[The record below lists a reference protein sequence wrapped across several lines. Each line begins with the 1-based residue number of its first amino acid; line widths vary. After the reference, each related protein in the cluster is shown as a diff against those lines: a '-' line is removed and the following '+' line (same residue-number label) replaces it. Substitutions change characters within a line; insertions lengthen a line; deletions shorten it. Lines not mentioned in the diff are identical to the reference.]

1 MPNNTIQLKICTKC
15 GLNLPYCNFYKNKNN
30 KDGLMYHCKQCSKKY
45 TSDNKDIL
53 SKSGKK
59 YYKKNYDKILTYT
72 KNYFQNNKE
81 RINKRLRDRY
91 SSDIEYRN
99 KCIDRVLS
107 RKDVVNKQLREKY
120 NTDTVYRIKCCLRS
134 RFYQLVKNKSDS
146 IINIIGCTIDELI
159 IHLENQF
166 QPGMTWDNHGVWHI
180 DHIIPCAAFNLTKEE
195 EQKKCFH
202 YTNLQPLW
210 AKDNISKGT
219 KIYIT

>member
-1 MPNNTIQLKICTKC
+1 
-15 GLNLPYCNFYKNKNN
+15 
-30 KDGLMYHCKQCSKKY
+30 MYHCKQCSKKY
-45 TSDNKDIL
+45 TLDNKDIL

-59 YYKKNYDKILTYT
+59 YYKKNYDKILTYA

-134 RFYQLVKNKSDS
+134 RFYELVKNKSDS

-166 QPGMTWDNHGVWHI
+166 QPGMNWDNHGLWHI
-180 DHIIPCAAFNLTKEE
+180 DHIIPCAAFDLTKEE

-219 KIYIT
+219 KIYTT